1 METSEKVALFSILV
15 NVFLVILKYVLA
27 KVSGSLALVADAIH
41 SLSDVVASV
50 TILIGIK
57 ISKRQSSSFPYGLYK
72 VENLISLLV
81 AFLIIGAGFEIVK
94 NVFSKEGIA
103 YLRQIPI
110 AIIGVC
116 LTIIITY
123 LFSRYEY
130 KKGKQ
135 IGSPSIMADAQHIKT
150 DMLSSLAILIGLI
163 TETLGIGLDKIVALF
178 IVAFIGKVA
187 LEILI
192 DSIKVLLDAS
202 MDFATLDKVKGIAL
216 SEPRVAE
223 VKNIWGRSSGKYK
236 FIELVIALTVHDL
249 KTAYLI
255 SERIEQK
262 IKQQIP
268 HVDHILIH
276 YEPISKDVLT
286 YAVPMD
292 GNQIDIS
299 DHFGDVPYF
308 YFITL
313 RKKDNSILEEKIVS
327 NPYAQEKKGR
337 GIKVSG
343 WLIKNGVDVLVTR
356 LRLEGRG
363 PFYVLSEADI
373 EIIPTQYKTIKEI
386 KQALAKGDLKAE

>member
-15 NVFLVILKYVLA
+15 NVFLVIFKYVLA
-27 KVSGSLALVADAIH
+27 KISGSLALVADAVH
-41 SLSDVVASV
+41 SLSDVISSGA
-50 TILIGIK
+50 ILIGIK
-57 ISKRQSSSFPYGLYK
+57 ISKRRSSSFPYGLYK
-72 VENLISLLV
+72 VENLISLVV
-81 AFLIIGAGFEIVK
+81 AFLILGAGFEIVK
-94 NVFSKEGIA
+94 QTFSKGGVT

-116 LTIIITY
+116 VTIIITY

-135 IGSPSIMADAQHIKT
+135 IGSPSIIADAQHIKT
-150 DMLSSLAILIGLI
+150 DMLSSLAILIGLF
-163 TETLGIGLDKIVALF
+163 TESLGIGLDKFVALI
-178 IVAFIGKVA
+178 IVFFIGKVA

-192 DSIKVLLDAS
+192 NSIKVLLEAS
-202 MDFATLDKVKGIAL
+202 VDFATLDKVKSIAL

-223 VKNIWGRSSGKYK
+223 VKNILGRSSGKYK
-236 FIELVIALTVHDL
+236 FIELVIALKVHDL
-249 KTAYLI
+249 KTAHSI
-255 SERIEQK
+255 SEQIEQK

-276 YEPISKDVLT
+276 YEPISKDVLIYT
-286 YAVPMD
+286 VPID
-292 GNQIDIS
+292 ENQIDIS

-313 RKKDNSILEEKIVS
+313 RKKDNRILEEKIIS

-337 GIKVSG
+337 GIKVSE
-343 WLIKNGVDVLVTR
+343 WLIKNGVDVVITR
-356 LRLEGRG
+356 QRLEGRG
-363 PFYVLSEADI
+363 PFYVLSDADI

-386 KQALAKGDLKAE
+386 KQALAKGSLEAE